1 MTKEQEQ
8 ILDQMLQIVRESA
21 QRIIDDNNNINQ
33 RDLLMYLYQKGFEF
47 IQDQNDQNI
56 VDIGSVGLAFSVMRR
71 SCHK

>member
-1 MTKEQEQ
+1 
-8 ILDQMLQIVRESA
+8 MLQIIRESA
-21 QRIIDDNNNINQ
+21 QRIIDDNVNQ

-56 VDIGSVGLAFSVMRR
+56 VDIGAVGLAFSVMRR

>member
-8 ILDQMLQIVRESA
+8 TLDQMLQIIRESA
-21 QRIIDDNNNINQ
+21 QRIIDDNVNQ